1 MATYVVGDIQGCYKA
16 LAKLLDKIR
25 FDQAA
30 DRLWLVGD
38 LVNRG
43 PASDKVLRLVKGLGD
58 RAVTV
63 LGNHDLYLLMV
74 AAGFSPRGR
83 DDTLDTVLRAK
94 DRDELLEWLRQQ
106 PLAHAENGFLMVH
119 AGVPPTWDVAM
130 TLARSREVE
139 AALVGPQYQEFL
151 LDLRGD
157 EPHRWA
163 SDLKGNRRLRFIV
176 NALVRM
182 RFCTA
187 NGDLSL
193 RAKGPPSKT
202 PAGLVP
208 WYKLPHAAWRS
219 HTVLCGHWSALGLHR
234 GDGIIALDT
243 GYVWGGRLS
252 AVRLED
258 GALFQVSH

>member
-1 MATYVVGDIQGCYKA
+1 MATYVVGDIQGCYKP

-25 FDQAA
+25 FDPTA

-74 AAGFSPRGR
+74 SVGFFPRGR
-83 DDTLDTVLRAK
+83 DDTLDVVFQAE
-94 DRDELLEWLRQQ
+94 DRDELLEWLRQR
-106 PLAHAENGFLMVH
+106 PLAHAEDGFLMVH

-139 AALVGPQYQEFL
+139 AVLGGANPADL
-151 LDLRGD
+151 LLELRGDDPVRWTSDLRGV
-157 EPHRWA
+157 
-163 SDLKGNRRLRFIV
+163 KRLRFIV
-176 NALVRM
+176 NALTRM
-182 RFCTA
+182 RFCSPDGA
-187 NGDLSL
+187 LSL

-202 PAGLVP
+202 PDGLVP

-219 HTVLCGHWSALGLHR
+219 HTVVCGHWSALGLHR
-234 GDGIIALDT
+234 DDGIIALDT

-252 AVRLED
+252 AVRLDD
-258 GALFQVSH
+258 GALFQIAR